1 MRPELEEYRAYFK
14 DCDLPEDQEAAMIE
28 ALWRLAESIAD
39 LAFGVHP
46 SQHSE
51 IANDNDSPNKSNVL
65 NFFEKASKLKLPD
78 DYERIVQELEAEDS
92 P

>member
-46 SQHSE
+46 SQHPE
-51 IANDNDSPNKSNVL
+51 IANDNDSLNNSHVL

-78 DYERIVQELEAEDS
+78 DYERIVQELEAEDN